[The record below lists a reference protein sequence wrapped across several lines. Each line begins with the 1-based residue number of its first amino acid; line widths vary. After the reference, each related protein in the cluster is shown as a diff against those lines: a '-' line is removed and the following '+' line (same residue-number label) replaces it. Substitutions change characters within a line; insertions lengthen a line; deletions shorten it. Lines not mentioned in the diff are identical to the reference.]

1 MRADP
6 EPNEDSII
14 FHAQG
19 TPTET
24 YAYRVN
30 IESFVEFLELE
41 GRMLRVFRPKSMN
54 FPCLILHIGWKTFKG
69 FPKSA

>member
-6 EPNEDSII
+6 ESDEDSI
-14 FHAQG
+14 FFDAQG

-30 IESFVEFLELE
+30 IESFMHFLFHI
-41 GRMLRVFRPKSMN
+41 RIIVVMLDHRRKVQ
-54 FPCLILHIGWKTFKG
+54 
-69 FPKSA
+69 